1 MSLVKCT
8 ECGKEV
14 STGSV
19 TCHHCGYPMK
29 HMSKGTPASRQK
41 SGLFF
46 QGVKKGLFLQGVNV
60 GCAVILLM
68 LGLFIYLM
76 VVVFFNV
83 SNRISEPEKKAQ
95 EQMVP
100 KPE

>member
-14 STGSV
+14 STDSV
-19 TCHHCGYPMK
+19 TCPHCGYPMK
-29 HMSKGTPASRQK
+29 HMSKGTPAPPQREE
-41 SGLFF
+41 
-46 QGVKKGLFLQGVNV
+46 LFLQGVNV

-68 LGLFIYLM
+68 IGLFVFLM

-83 SNRISEPEKKAQ
+83 SDRMLEPEKKAQ
-95 EQMVP
+95 EQTAPNP
-100 KPE
+100 K

>member
-14 STGSV
+14 STDSV
-19 TCHHCGYPMK
+19 TCPHCGYPMK
-29 HMSKGTPASRQK
+29 HMSKGTPAPPQREE
-41 SGLFF
+41 
-46 QGVKKGLFLQGVNV
+46 LFLQGVNV

-68 LGLFIYLM
+68 IGLFVFLM

-83 SNRISEPEKKAQ
+83 SDRMLEPEKKAQ
-95 EQMVP
+95 EQTAP
-100 KPE
+100 KPK